1 MKLSMQPESVL
12 FIANGDTV
20 KSFFSFKDKLSE
32 LLWNS
37 RFSVNND
44 LKVSNDDEGRVFL
57 ASVTSMSLLTGQFV
71 NGEEHGD
78 SVTLQIHHHL
88 MESRLD
94 DQRVER
100 RG

>member
-1 MKLSMQPESVL
+1 MMMEAEYFWQAWPL
-12 FIANGDTV
+12 
-20 KSFFSFKDKLSE
+20 
-32 LLWNS
+32 
-37 RFSVNND
+37 
-44 LKVSNDDEGRVFL
+44 
-57 ASVTSMSLLTGQFV
+57 SLLTGQFV

-100 RG
+100 RGRGI